1 MPGQISPESKS
12 YFGIKGIIRVVRGLE
27 GYNSLSFDVDLATAQ
42 PGDYVINAIS
52 YKLGIVASQVFKVE

>member
-1 MPGQISPESKS
+1 
-12 YFGIKGIIRVVRGLE
+12 LE